1 MHPRVLSELR
11 TVLVSPLLV
20 IFQTSVRT
28 GSLPAAWKDANI
40 SAIHKKGNKHIAG
53 NYRPVSL
60 TSIVCK
66 LLESFVRDALIEYM
80 KVNNL
85 ISRKQFGFLS
95 GRSTVLQLLRV
106 LDQWTGIL
114 DRGGCVDVIY
124 CDFMK
129 AFDTVPHRRL
139 ISVLQYYGVDDP
151 ALSWIKD
158 FLTDRRQRVIVN
170 GQSSRWHTVTSG
182 IPQGSVLGPVLF
194 VVYINTMVE
203 NDTVSDIY
211 LYADD
216 TKVFKE
222 VNTIS
227 DSQSLQQ
234 DINSLYTWTQDSLL
248 RFHPEKCVA
257 MRVGNSPDEVPVTYT
272 MGGVPLTIS
281 NEEKDLGVLIDSK
294 LNFDRHIGVKVNKA
308 NSLVGLIRRSFEY
321 IDPHV
326 FKQLFKSI

>member
-66 LLESFVRDALIEYM
+66 LLESFVRDGLIEYM

-85 ISRKQFGFLS
+85 ISRKQFGFLT

-106 LDQWTGIL
+106 LDQWTEIL

-151 ALSWIKD
+151 AGWLWMDSPHAGI
-158 FLTDRRQRVIVN
+158 
-170 GQSSRWHTVTSG
+170 QS
-182 IPQGSVLGPVLF
+182 PV
-194 VVYINTMVE
+194 
-203 NDTVSDIY
+203 VSHR
-211 LYADD
+211 A
-216 TKVFKE
+216 
-222 VNTIS
+222 
-227 DSQSLQQ
+227 QS
-234 DINSLYTWTQDSLL
+234 
-248 RFHPEKCVA
+248 
-257 MRVGNSPDEVPVTYT
+257 
-272 MGGVPLTIS
+272 
-281 NEEKDLGVLIDSK
+281 
-294 LNFDRHIGVKVNKA
+294 
-308 NSLVGLIRRSFEY
+308 
-321 IDPHV
+321 
-326 FKQLFKSI
+326 